1 MLQLHHSINISGLKR
16 ENYSIDRSKERE
28 KKKKKKIIV
37 VNNFFC
43 ENNIFICDKIRESI
57 PTYSDKFEILTSAI
71 SITPQDLASDS
82 DSDSDSD
89 LESSSSSSSR
99 EKKDLYLLE
108 YYYNEEELFGL
119 FEIKKNSKII
129 IHTYQTLLRHLLLLQ
144 QANIVHF
151 NINYETICFTKNT
164 QQVLIRDWTNAIH
177 TKQHRPY
184 IMTNNIKNEI
194 VTNSPVEIYVL
205 HYLIR
210 ENLQTLNVES
220 IEIICKKYVDNP
232 YLSFIGATSKE
243 KLYLNSIH
251 FLKQW
256 LSTPREKIM
265 DEIMKYSHTWDNYAL
280 TIIYLHMVSS
290 FKHGFFRD
298 FFRFLNT
305 TLLKKHGIQ
314 ETIDA
319 FDSFLFFASF

>member
-1 MLQLHHSINISGLKR
+1 MLHHSINISGLGLKR
-16 ENYSIDRSKERE
+16 DNYKVDE
-28 KKKKKKIIV
+28 KKKKIIV

-71 SITPQDLASDS
+71 SITHQDSDSELDS
-82 DSDSDSD
+82 DSDFD
-89 LESSSSSSSR
+89 SSSWSSSSR

-119 FEIKKNSKII
+119 FEIKKNSKMV

-144 QANIVHF
+144 QTNIVHF

-177 TKQHRPY
+177 TKQLRPY

-194 VTNSPVEIYVL
+194 VTNSPVEIYLL

-210 ENLQTLNVES
+210 ENLQTLNVEY
-220 IEIICKKYVDNP
+220 IEIICN
-232 YLSFIGATSKE
+232 L
-243 KLYLNSIH
+243 
-251 FLKQW
+251 
-256 LSTPREKIM
+256 
-265 DEIMKYSHTWDNYAL
+265 
-280 TIIYLHMVSS
+280 
-290 FKHGFFRD
+290 
-298 FFRFLNT
+298 
-305 TLLKKHGIQ
+305 
-314 ETIDA
+314 
-319 FDSFLFFASF
+319 

>member
-1 MLQLHHSINISGLKR
+1 M
-16 ENYSIDRSKERE
+16 
-28 KKKKKKIIV
+28 V
-37 VNNFFC
+37 
-43 ENNIFICDKIRESI
+43 
-57 PTYSDKFEILTSAI
+57 
-71 SITPQDLASDS
+71 
-82 DSDSDSD
+82 
-89 LESSSSSSSR
+89 
-99 EKKDLYLLE
+99 
-108 YYYNEEELFGL
+108 
-119 FEIKKNSKII
+119 

-144 QANIVHF
+144 QTNIVHF

-177 TKQHRPY
+177 TKQLRPY

-205 HYLIR
+205 HYVIR

-256 LSTPREKIM
+256 LSTPREKII

-290 FKHGFFRD
+290 FKGGFFRD

-305 TLLKKHGIQ
+305 NLLKKHGIQ